1 MCYIKFVVDEMYD
14 FKKSKDG
21 VLLEG
26 FLNCENKAEILF
38 IMKEPNSEEQKDF
51 WFWKVVHDEKGLN
64 GKPCRRKMV

>member
-1 MCYIKFVVDEMYD
+1 MYD

-51 WFWKVVHDEKGLN
+51 WFWKGNRQIKHTLIKEQ
-64 GKPCRRKMV
+64 PT